1 MSEMQGAL
9 SVASLFEHMY
19 DVVLVL
25 LVQAGVLRT
34 CARVVGAVDGFGFRP
49 RLQGS
54 RFTGLYKL
62 CISGGFFRSRSVL
75 FRSTGRYLKKLRR

>member
-1 MSEMQGAL
+1 MVSKECRKCRGRCPLLAYL
-9 SVASLFEHMY
+9 NKCTILCSFC
-19 DVVLVL
+19 

-34 CARVVGAVDGFGFRP
+34 CGRVVGAVHGFGFRP

-62 CISGGFFRSRSVL
+62 CISGGFFAAEACCSDPQVG
-75 FRSTGRYLKKLRR
+75 T